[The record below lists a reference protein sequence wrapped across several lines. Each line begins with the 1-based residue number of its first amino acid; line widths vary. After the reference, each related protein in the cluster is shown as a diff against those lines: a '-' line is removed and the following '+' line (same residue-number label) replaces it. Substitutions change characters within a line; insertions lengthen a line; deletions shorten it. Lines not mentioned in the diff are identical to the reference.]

1 MVLGQSAMS
10 NEQSIDLDDL
20 LGTILRHKAIIA
32 ISILLMALLG
42 ASYAKT
48 SDKIYYA
55 HATILL
61 EDKNKNLEIEALNDA
76 LKIDSLYILSEIQV
90 LQSREL
96 MEEVLNRM
104 GVFDEPKLLLG
115 NIKSDKQILKNT
127 LINYALKNLTVSQS
141 PKSRAI
147 KIGYK
152 SNNKEFS
159 AWLVNTLVDLY
170 IKKEVSLGSA
180 ELSSTNKWLRDR
192 VQQISN
198 SVKQIDNEI
207 AEYRKSTN
215 LIDNNG
221 QNILENKIGQLSEKL
236 IDAQVKLSAAQVKWQ
251 EISNSKSLKTAP
263 EIIKSTLIQR
273 LIEREALVK
282 DEVSKLSE
290 EYGESHPEMVSVN
303 NRLKS
308 IKNQIDYEVNK
319 ITSSL
324 EREYILAKANVN
336 EIKMRINDLKIEHD
350 KMSRYDITLSSLER
364 ESEARK
370 KLLDKLDA
378 RWKEIQI
385 QEDVQVQVANASI
398 ISKASSP
405 AKPQG
410 LSLKIILLMS
420 IIGGA
425 AIGLGIAIILDY
437 MQSTIYNGNQLQKLT
452 SLPNIA
458 LIPKLSGSIKMEIQ
472 NSVRKLYKDPLSDYS
487 ESLRSLTAH
496 LKRSIKD
503 NPKNKIF
510 NFTSVARGDGKSALV
525 AAAACQMSLEGLKT
539 IIIDCDLRNPTL
551 GEAFK
556 LHGKKGLGDLLN
568 GDSKLS
574 DVIYKDKDSS
584 VDLIGIGALHD
595 INIIK
600 KSAKTWEQIL
610 ARLSQDY
617 DIILLDGPPVS
628 NISDMSILAQDSQNI
643 LCIRWKKT
651 KMNQITYAQNLLQ
664 SLNFSLLGTVI
675 TLVSPKKIK
684 QLNKV

>member
-1 MVLGQSAMS
+1 MS